1 MSHGDWQSCDV
12 FMMIMVII
20 MSHNHIK
27 LFNCFADDTTDD
39 FDVTNRICKTQP
51 FDTILKDYATTRQVN
66 VEFGGYGS
74 LGTLASYFGPGT
86 TYPVWSSATRSD
98 GVLYISES
106 G

>member
-1 MSHGDWQSCDV
+1 MASFSGSFTRFQPLAHHWHTQD
-12 FMMIMVII
+12 
-20 MSHNHIK
+20 H
-27 LFNCFADDTTDD
+27 TTDD

-66 VEFGGYGS
+66 VEFGGYGL

-86 TYPVWSSATRSD
+86 TYPMWSSATRSD